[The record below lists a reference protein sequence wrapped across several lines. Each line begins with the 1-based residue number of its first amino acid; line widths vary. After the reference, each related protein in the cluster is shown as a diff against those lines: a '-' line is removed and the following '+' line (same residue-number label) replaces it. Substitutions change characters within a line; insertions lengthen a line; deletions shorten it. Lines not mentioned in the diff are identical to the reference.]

1 MTIIDAVN
9 NFGDNSQEGASAG
22 PMALAVIAL
31 LAVVTVL
38 LWRNMTARIKRLPA
52 SFPDQPAHPS
62 GRGKST
68 TATAKSSGVVEF
80 TAESNAES
88 GVGSTAPSTAPESQP
103 ETPVE
108 PGSIAK
114 S

>member
-31 LAVVTVL
+31 LAVVTIL

-52 SFPDQPAHPS
+52 SFPDQAARPS
-62 GRGKST
+62 RRGKAT
-68 TATAKSSGVVEF
+68 TPTKSPGVADF
-80 TAESNAES
+80 TAESDADSSAGSAAPATASETRDEP
-88 GVGSTAPSTAPESQP
+88 GSTARP
-103 ETPVE
+103 
-108 PGSIAK
+108 
-114 S
+114 

>member
-22 PMALAVIAL
+22 PMALAVIAI
-31 LAVVTVL
+31 LAVATIL

-52 SFPDQPAHPS
+52 SFPDQAGHPADRKAAAGGGKPS
-62 GRGKST
+62 AGTPEKSAGGLAASSGSAEPTAGST
-68 TATAKSSGVVEF
+68 T
-80 TAESNAES
+80 
-88 GVGSTAPSTAPESQP
+88 P

-108 PGSIAK
+108 PTGGSARA
-114 S
+114 